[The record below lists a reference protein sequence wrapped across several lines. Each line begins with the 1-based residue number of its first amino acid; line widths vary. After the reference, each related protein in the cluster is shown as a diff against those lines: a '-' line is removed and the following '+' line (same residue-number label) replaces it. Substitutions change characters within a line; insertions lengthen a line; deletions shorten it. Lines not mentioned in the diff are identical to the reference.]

1 MSETTGQKKSVARKK
16 VRRSSIPI
24 KARKNGRV
32 PEPVIGKELSIRERL
47 FASEYFANGFNG
59 LQAAIAAGYSQNGA
73 GQRAN
78 ELLNRSE
85 VKDVLSQMAENR
97 LKRLSV
103 DADWIIA
110 ETVDLYKKAKESDS
124 YGPAA
129 NLLKMLGQEA
139 GVFSEKKEVA
149 HTVKIESLLEDA
161 ANNIIEVNSPP
172 AQ

>member
-1 MSETTGQKKSVARKK
+1 MG
-16 VRRSSIPI
+16 
-24 KARKNGRV
+24 KA
-32 PEPVIGKELSIRERL
+32 LSIKERM
-47 FASEYFANGFNG
+47 FTAEYFANGFNG
-59 LQAAIAAGYSQNGA
+59 LQAAIAAGYSERSAKEQA
-73 GQRAN
+73 H
-78 ELLNRSE
+78 ELLTRPHVQS
-85 VKDVLSQMAENR
+85 VLSQMAENR

-149 HTVKIESLLEDA
+149 HTVKIETLLEDA

>member
-1 MSETTGQKKSVARKK
+1 
-16 VRRSSIPI
+16 
-24 KARKNGRV
+24 
-32 PEPVIGKELSIRERL
+32 
-47 FASEYFANGFNG
+47 
-59 LQAAIAAGYSQNGA
+59 
-73 GQRAN
+73 
-78 ELLNRSE
+78 
-85 VKDVLSQMAENR
+85 MAENR